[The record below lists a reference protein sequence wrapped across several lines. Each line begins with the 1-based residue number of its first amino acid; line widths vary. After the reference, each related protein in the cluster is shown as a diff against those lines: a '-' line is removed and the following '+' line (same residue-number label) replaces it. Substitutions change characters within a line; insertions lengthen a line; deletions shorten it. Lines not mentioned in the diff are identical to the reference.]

1 MQYNTKKRQAV
12 QSKSG
17 RTSGLKS
24 TSTNKADQ
32 GRQIDKVQISKD
44 TNKRNM
50 YVRSIS
56 SYLYY

>member
-44 TNKRNM
+44 TNKRN
-50 YVRSIS
+50 IC
-56 SYLYY
+56 